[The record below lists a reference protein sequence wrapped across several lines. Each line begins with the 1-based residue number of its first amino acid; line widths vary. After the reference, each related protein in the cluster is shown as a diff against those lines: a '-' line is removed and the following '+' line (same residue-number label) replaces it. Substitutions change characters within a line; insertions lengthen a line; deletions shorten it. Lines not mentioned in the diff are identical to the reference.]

1 MAPAAAERVIYT
13 GTYSKPYAPGARV
26 GFGLL
31 PEPLFTSVLRIKGN
45 HDFGTANLLQQ
56 LLAGA
61 LETGLYDRHVAIIE
75 KRYGQKAQVMKR
87 AITEHFPPGMDIWES
102 SGGLYFWVR
111 LPAHVSTG
119 VKSRIFQTALKS
131 NVLYVPG
138 GLCYADDPTRRRPD
152 HEMRISFGNAA
163 EADIREGIKRLG
175 RVLRPFLK

>member
-1 MAPAAAERVIYT
+1 
-13 GTYSKPYAPGARV
+13 
-26 GFGLL
+26 
-31 PEPLFTSVLRIKGN
+31 
-45 HDFGTANLLQQ
+45 
-56 LLAGA
+56 
-61 LETGLYDRHVAIIE
+61 
-75 KRYGQKAQVMKR
+75 
-87 AITEHFPPGMDIWES
+87 MDIWES